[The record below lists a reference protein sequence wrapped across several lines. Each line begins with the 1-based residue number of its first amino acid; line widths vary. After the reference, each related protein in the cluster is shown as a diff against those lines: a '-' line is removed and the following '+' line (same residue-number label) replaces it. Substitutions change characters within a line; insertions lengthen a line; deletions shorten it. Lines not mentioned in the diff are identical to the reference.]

1 MLAWLVSAGRPDLV
15 VWALLLV
22 NILGMGVLGLLGGLA
37 AQEAGRHALWG
48 LIVPG
53 FPGFVMT
60 LARDLSEIT
69 AAFRAVVL

>member
-1 MLAWLVSAGRPDLV
+1 
-15 VWALLLV
+15 
-22 NILGMGVLGLLGGLA
+22 MGVLGLLGGLA